1 MISQEHKKHAGL
13 KKPAPGE
20 FGRNEWSI
28 TGAPC
33 AVIRELATAIATG
46 LSPLYKCGYADADH
60 VAENEPLVESSSSF
74 AVAYTDK
81 ISHHQC
87 DFSGTWKAFNY
98 RSLFS
103 STDLVFVNGN
113 HYTAGSQVV
122 IIDPRKENSLRKK
135 IQQLTDVQ
143 LFLLSD
149 GINDVFDFVKE
160 AIPGYKEI
168 PCYRLEE
175 KEKIISF
182 FLEKMK
188 QRTPILKGLVLAG
201 GRSLRFGSD
210 KGKIN
215 LHGQAQRLYLAE
227 MLREVCGEV
236 FISCREEQQQELQGS
251 YKTLTDSFTGLGPYG
266 AILSAFRNDPDGAWL
281 VVACDLLLLNRETID
296 FLISRRQPG
305 SVATAFK
312 SPSDGLP
319 EPLIAIWE
327 PKSYPLLLNFLSQG
341 YSCPRKALINSD
353 TTLIEAPDVSCLM
366 NVNTQEDLEEAIATL
381 KISSAKNKKGA
392 GANSYKAKAL

>member
-1 MISQEHKKHAGL
+1 MISPEHKKHAGL
-13 KKPAPGE
+13 KKPALGE

-33 AVIRELATAIATG
+33 AVIRELATTIAAG
-46 LSPLYKCGYADADH
+46 VSPQYKCGYADADH
-60 VAENEPLVESSSSF
+60 ATENESSAISKSDF
-74 AVAYTDK
+74 AVQYIDK

-87 DFSGTWKAFNY
+87 DFSGTWNPFNY
-98 RSLFS
+98 RPLFNG
-103 STDLVFVNGN
+103 TDLVLVNGN
-113 HYTAGSQVV
+113 HYASKSQVI

-168 PCYRLEE
+168 PCYRREE

-188 QRTPILKGLVLAG
+188 ERTPILNGLILAG
-201 GRSLRFGSD
+201 GRSVRFGSD
-210 KGKIN
+210 KGNIK
-215 LHGQAQRLYLAE
+215 LHGQEQRSHLAK
-227 MLREVCGEV
+227 MLSEFCSEV
-236 FISCREEQQQELQGS
+236 FISCREEQQHELQGS
-251 YKTLTDSFTGLGPYG
+251 YKTLSDSFTGLGPYG
-266 AILSAFRNDPDGAWL
+266 AILSSFRNDPDSAWL
-281 VVACDLLLLNRETID
+281 VVACDLLLLNRETIH
-296 FLISRRQPG
+296 FLINNRQPG

-312 SPSDGLP
+312 SPLDGLP
-319 EPLIAIWE
+319 EPLVAIWE

-353 TTLIEAPDVSCLM
+353 ATLIEAPDVSCLM
-366 NVNTQEDLEEAIATL
+366 NVNTQAELEQAKTML
-381 KISSAKNKKGA
+381 KMSSEKNKKGA
-392 GANSYKAKAL
+392 DANSHHAKAL